1 MNTAENLI
9 SSLMAKIMEETG
21 QPMVPISL
29 ARVQDKLR
37 KKKILI
43 TGANGY
49 IGEACFNWLNTN
61 TRADVSGIDRE
72 VNRRA
77 SSIIP
82 IDIRHVQDLR
92 SYLEIQ
98 KPEVI
103 IHSAAYKYVPEM
115 EVDPWQG
122 LETNILGT
130 AQMIDLAGQNGCQ
143 HFLYIS
149 TDKAVYPR
157 SLLGMSKR
165 WGELYALMQGVKYI
179 PVVQVLRFG
188 NVLNSTGSV
197 LPIFQHQY
205 HEKGA
210 VEVTD
215 SQMSRYFTNI
225 QQVISSIVTLLT
237 LDHSGI
243 FVPDM
248 GKSISLL
255 RIVDL
260 FEGILGV
267 PIPRKI
273 VGVRP
278 GEKLQED
285 LWYSIE
291 NSSKLEE
298 YPIWKTVGIASDMN
312 IVQLTSEL
320 LPCIQ
325 ERNFSRLNEL
335 FSTTLV

>member
-1 MNTAENLI
+1 MNAAENLI
-9 SSLMAKIMEETG
+9 SSLMAKIIEETG

-29 ARVQDKLR
+29 TRVQDKLTEKR
-37 KKKILI
+37 VLI

-49 IGEACFNWLNTN
+49 IGDACFNWLNTN

-72 VNRRA
+72 VNRIA
-77 SSIIP
+77 SSTIP
-82 IDIRHVQDLR
+82 IDIRHDQDLR
-92 SYLEIQ
+92 PYLENAR
-98 KPEVI
+98 PEVI

-115 EVDPWQG
+115 EVDPWYG

-130 AQMIDLAGQNGCQ
+130 AQLIDLAVQNGCQ
-143 HFLYIS
+143 QFLYIS
-149 TDKAVYPR
+149 TDKAVYPK
-157 SLLGMSKR
+157 SLLGVTKR
-165 WGELYALMQGVKYI
+165 WGELYALMYGAKHI
-179 PVVQVLRFG
+179 PIVQVLRFG

-205 HEKGA
+205 HEKGE

-215 SQMSRYFTNI
+215 FQMSRYFTNI

-255 RIVDL
+255 WIVDC
-260 FEGILGV
+260 FEEILGV
-267 PIPRKI
+267 PISRKI
-273 VGVRP
+273 VGIRP

-285 LWYSIE
+285 LWYPNE
-291 NSSKLEE
+291 NFSKLEG
-298 YPIWKTVGIASDMN
+298 YPIWKTDGIASDMN
-312 IVQLTSEL
+312 IIQLTSEL
-320 LPCIQ
+320 LSCIQ
-325 ERNFSRLNEL
+325 ERNLSRLNEL